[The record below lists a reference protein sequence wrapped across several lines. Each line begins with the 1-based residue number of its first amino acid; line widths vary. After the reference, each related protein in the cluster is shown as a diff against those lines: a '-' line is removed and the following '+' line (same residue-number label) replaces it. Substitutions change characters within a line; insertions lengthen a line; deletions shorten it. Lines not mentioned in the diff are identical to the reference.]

1 MQCIGY
7 PKMAKVK
14 YTYNTAT
21 LVTTACVCTN
31 VKAKHKKH
39 SETERGNSIVTGVM
53 KWRLY
58 ILISL
63 RNLMIFF
70 HFKSHIG
77 GFATLFKY
85 LQEIMR

>member
-14 YTYNTAT
+14 YTYYTAT

-39 SETERGNSIVTGVM
+39 SKTERYTDHPKVSNVCKTLWYPKGVHSYA
-53 KWRLY
+53 KP
-58 ILISL
+58 
-63 RNLMIFF
+63 
-70 HFKSHIG
+70 
-77 GFATLFKY
+77 
-85 LQEIMR
+85 